1 MTNKSQYNY
10 ENRMDSTNK
19 PKTTKLQFKKKVLKN
34 DNNNIIE
41 DKQAPLKKCLPGF
54 VSYLDRKIK
63 ERNQNS
69 FNEIKRFYSANKFCH
84 LLKKFSNKTILPPKQ
99 DIINELKR
107 EKKYSQTR
115 PLYQV
120 KLFKLLRKKYIR
132 EITSKLEEP
141 SRLYKLFYLVNV
153 TQMHKK
159 ITNQRFF
166 REMIRKWRFIAF
178 TKKMARRKLE
188 LMYKN
193 LHASY
198 MQMADEIFGDDEV
211 NPSVI
216 KQFEMFGN
224 NVGMFTAQE
233 PEVGEELKKKYYT
246 TVDKRYVFKNEGA
259 TNSELRKTYTKE
271 QIITEKIEEEEKEMV
286 SDNDR
291 PINKDLSRSFKESK
305 NSGYRRYNKRE
316 IKH

>member
-1 MTNKSQYNY
+1 M
-10 ENRMDSTNK
+10 
-19 PKTTKLQFKKKVLKN
+19 
-34 DNNNIIE
+34 
-41 DKQAPLKKCLPGF
+41 
-54 VSYLDRKIK
+54 
-63 ERNQNS
+63 
-69 FNEIKRFYSANKFCH
+69 
-84 LLKKFSNKTILPPKQ
+84 
-99 DIINELKR
+99 
-107 EKKYSQTR
+107 
-115 PLYQV
+115 